1 MIKFYSNSKDN
12 MLINSNYV
20 ASFKRI
26 IITLIDFRLSQNLQH
41 DQLKQNAECGGTNSR
56 LDFDFRTSSSC
67 FDFLHDLDIETAS
80 NSFDFPHTQT

>member
-41 DQLKQNAECGGTNSR
+41 DQLK
-56 LDFDFRTSSSC
+56 
-67 FDFLHDLDIETAS
+67 
-80 NSFDFPHTQT
+80 